1 MGALE
6 ITWKDLRLLARDRRA
21 AAVLLALPLIFIAI
35 IGMSTGQLMQAR
47 EGGSDVH
54 VAVVNEVL
62 PSTETAVSAEAGT
75 STEASADTPST
86 DVAMSD
92 AQTPDDEAD
101 APRDKDTELVRE
113 AIDKIK
119 SHEHFIV
126 TEVPDHERALE
137 NLDRGKAI
145 VVLVFG
151 KEFPARVRELELK
164 DILRMDAGR
173 LAEGPRALDLTIE
186 TKPSLAKLG
195 ELSGAL
201 IYGDIVQVIAPKVAA
216 NSSNLF
222 VRKAVQVAQNR
233 ESSDAKFQG
242 VTLIEQK
249 RKSTGVLYDK
259 LVPSYTVLFVFFLV
273 NIMARSFISE
283 RELGTLRRL
292 RMAPIRPV
300 AILIGKNVP
309 FYLLSLVQTTA
320 LFLFGRLLFGMSW
333 GAEPW
338 LLVPI
343 IMSTSLA
350 ATALGLMVAT
360 IIRTDSQVS
369 AYGNSLVII
378 LAGISGCFMPRDWLP
393 DVMQKLSLGTP
404 HAWALMAYD
413 ELLSHEHIIHAEIF
427 KSCGMLLAFAAAF
440 FTVGWLRFRR
450 IDG

>member
-6 ITWKDLRLLARDRRA
+6 ITWKDLKLLARDRRA
-21 AAVLLALPLIFIAI
+21 AAVLLALPLIFITI

-54 VAVVNEVL
+54 VAVVNQVR
-62 PSTETAVSAEAGT
+62 PAGPADVS
-75 STEASADTPST
+75 SADAEP
-86 DVAMSD
+86 
-92 AQTPDDEAD
+92 AD
-101 APRDKDTELVRE
+101 ADSPEDDDARDKDAELVRE
-113 AIDKIK
+113 AIDKIR

-126 TEVPDHERALE
+126 TEVATHERALE
-137 NLDRGKAI
+137 DLDRGKAI

-151 KEFPARVRELELK
+151 PEFPARVRELELR

-173 LAEGPRALDLTIE
+173 LAAGPQALDLRIE

-201 IYGDIVQVIAPKVAA
+201 IYGDIVQVIAPKVAG
-216 NSSNLF
+216 NSSNVF
-222 VRKAVQVAQNR
+222 VRNAVRVAQGR
-233 ESSDAKFQG
+233 EAASVKFQG

-249 RKSTGVLYDK
+249 RKSSGVLYDK

-300 AILIGKNVP
+300 AILAGKNVP
-309 FYLLSLVQTTA
+309 FYLLSLVQTAA
-320 LFLFGRLLFGMSW
+320 LFLFGRVLFGMSW
-333 GAEPW
+333 GTEPW
-338 LLVPI
+338 LLLPI
-343 IMSTSLA
+343 ILSTSLA

-360 IIRTDSQVS
+360 LIRTDSQVS

-393 DVMQKLSLGTP
+393 DVMQQISLGTP

-413 ELLSHEHIIHAEIF
+413 EVLSHEHILHREVF
-427 KSCGMLLAFAAAF
+427 KCCGMLLGFAAVF

>member
-6 ITWKDLRLLARDRRA
+6 ITWKDLKLLARDRRA
-21 AAVLLALPLIFIAI
+21 AAVLLALPLIFITI

-54 VAVVNEVL
+54 VAVVNEVR
-62 PSTETAVSAEAGT
+62 PASEAASPDTETSG
-75 STEASADTPST
+75 SHLPDADSP
-86 DVAMSD
+86 
-92 AQTPDDEAD
+92 PDEDS
-101 APRDKDTELVRE
+101 PHDKDAELVRE
-113 AIDKIK
+113 AIDKIR

-126 TEVPDHERALE
+126 TEVPTHERALE
-137 NLDRGKAI
+137 DLDRGKAI

-151 KEFPARVRELELK
+151 PEFPARVRELELR
-164 DILRMDAGR
+164 DILRMDAGL
-173 LAEGPRALDLTIE
+173 LAAGPRALDLTIE

-201 IYGDIVQVIAPKVAA
+201 IYGDVVQVIAPKVAG
-216 NSSNLF
+216 NSSNVF
-222 VRKAVQVAQNR
+222 VRNAVRVAQGR
-233 ESSDAKFQG
+233 EAADVRFEG

-249 RKSTGVLYDK
+249 RKSSGVLYDK

-300 AILIGKNVP
+300 AILVGKNVP
-309 FYLLSLVQTTA
+309 FYLLSLVQTAA
-320 LFLFGRLLFGMSW
+320 LFLFGRVLFGMSW
-333 GAEPW
+333 GTEPW
-338 LLVPI
+338 LLLPI
-343 IMSTSLA
+343 ILSTSLA

-360 IIRTDSQVS
+360 LIRTDSQVS

-393 DVMQKLSLGTP
+393 DVMQRISLGTP

-413 ELLSHEHIIHAEIF
+413 EVLSHEHILHGEVF
-427 KSCGMLLAFAAAF
+427 KCCGMLLAFAAAF

>member
-6 ITWKDLRLLARDRRA
+6 ITWKDLKLLARDRRA
-21 AAVLLALPLIFIAI
+21 AAVLLALPLIFITI

-54 VAVVNEVL
+54 VAVVNEV
-62 PSTETAVSAEAGT
+62 PAASDVTAEADLAVGGPD
-75 STEASADTPST
+75 EAPQADAGAPGPDPSADK
-86 DVAMSD
+86 
-92 AQTPDDEAD
+92 AD
-101 APRDKDTELVRE
+101 APRDKDSELVRE
-113 AIDKIK
+113 AIAKIK

-126 TEVPDHERALE
+126 TEVPTHERALE
-137 NLDRGKAI
+137 DLDRGKAI

-151 KEFPARVRELELK
+151 QDFPARVRELELK

-173 LAEGPRALDLTIE
+173 LAAGPQALDLTIE

-201 IYGDIVQVIAPKVAA
+201 IYGDIVQVVAPKVAG
-216 NSSNLF
+216 NSSNVF
-222 VRKAVQVAQNR
+222 VRNAVRVAQGR
-233 ESSDAKFQG
+233 QSADVKFQG

-249 RKSTGVLYDK
+249 RKSSGVLYDK

-300 AILIGKNVP
+300 AILVGKNVP
-309 FYLLSLVQTTA
+309 FYLLSLVQTAA

-333 GAEPW
+333 GTEPW

-343 IMSTSLA
+343 ILSTSLA

-393 DVMQKLSLGTP
+393 EVMQQLSLGTP
-404 HAWALMAYD
+404 HAWALLAYD
-413 ELLSHEHIIHAEIF
+413 EVLSHERVLHAEVV
-427 KSCGMLLAFAAAF
+427 KCCGMLLAFAAVF
-440 FTVGWLRFRR
+440 FAIGWLRFRR